1 MADREQTQADRWCDR
16 KLHAQCDC
24 SEKCESPRTLQT
36 FSESDAE
43 RMKWLAGI
51 LEVSPRS
58 LTDAGARELAS
69 LCFRATRALGFAAA
83 NARAFP
89 TAPVTPWPCCSGCW
103 KDYPDAD

>member
-1 MADREQTQADRWCDR
+1 MVASVTDRE
-16 KLHAQCDC
+16 
-24 SEKCESPRTLQT
+24 QT

-58 LTDAGARELAS
+58 LTDDGARELAA

-89 TAPVTPWPCCSGCW
+89 TAPVTPWPRAG
-103 KDYPDAD
+103 D